1 MARVIVIG
9 ATGHVGTYLVPHLV
23 EAGHEVVA
31 ISRGKAEPYLPHTT
45 WKSVERRKMDRA
57 PLEEEGSFGPAI
69 RALKPDIVIDM
80 ICFTPESARHLVK
93 ALDGHVGHFLH
104 TGTIWTHGHSISVP
118 TREDA
123 PKTPFGD
130 YGVQKKAIED
140 YLLGEARGR
149 GFPATLI
156 HPGHIVGPGWSPLN
170 PAGHFSVSV
179 FSTIARGETLRLP
192 NFGLETVHHVH
203 ADDVAGMFMAATGN
217 WRAST
222 GESFHAVSGQ
232 ALTLRGYAEAMFR
245 WFGHEPRL
253 EFLPYDEWSKM
264 ESAEDAKATLEHIA
278 RSPNCS
284 MEKAKRLLQF
294 TPRYSSLQAIQES
307 VQWLIAQGQRIGA

>member
-31 ISRGKAEPYLPHTT
+31 ISRGKAEPYILHTA
-45 WKSVERRKMDRA
+45 WKSVERRQMDRA
-57 PLEEEGSFGPAI
+57 PMEEEGSFGPAI

-80 ICFTPESARHLVK
+80 ICFTLESARHLVE

-140 YLLGEARGR
+140 YLLGEARRR

-170 PAGHFSVSV
+170 PAGHFNVSV

-284 MEKAKRLLQF
+284 MEKAKQLLQF

>member
-170 PAGHFSVSV
+170 PAGHFNVSV

-222 GESFHAVSGQ
+222 GESFHAVSSQ
-232 ALTLRGYAEAMFR
+232 ALTLRGYADAMFR